1 MVKRIPDKE
10 QIKLGIKSLDFNIP
24 NNHISRFVVEFI
36 DEYFPLL
43 QIKEKKKKKGRDS
56 FPVKEMLKIL
66 IYAKIEHIDSM
77 RFLADMVKFHDIYKF
92 VGCGI
97 QPSERSLQRYRQ
109 EYGKYFN
116 EILKMTLKKAVDA
129 GFTEFNNVSIDG
141 TIKKAYNSKNKII
154 TEKETE
160 ILARY
165 FEGDSVSQEELDK
178 LHKPAREILENEKI
192 NMQEKLYLLDEIK
205 TQFTLSGQK
214 SVPITDIESRWIKSK
229 KGNLQISYNIQ
240 SAVDYD
246 TKMICAI
253 NVVQAPTDHY
263 QLPKIVDKAINNT
276 NVLPRFVLADTIYLN
291 EISLSYLAD
300 KHIDGVIPDRKQSNE
315 KIGRLNK
322 NPYHKDYFK
331 YLSEIDAFE
340 CPEGQIMYFFN
351 KYVEKTED
359 PEKQDKIKRL
369 YCNYSACK
377 ACNCRENCLSS
388 TQTHKTITEYGGS
401 LKKAMW
407 EKMES
412 DEYKE
417 VYSRRS
423 SVEGPFGILKEQFN
437 IESEVV
443 IGKRKTEERLLLD
456 AVAYNLIRLYN
467 LKQEKGNDKED
478 IVDFCEKISV
488 QEKLELR
495 ATIF

>member
-1 MVKRIPDKE
+1 MVKRIPEEE
-10 QIKLGIKSLDFNIP
+10 QMKLGIRSLDFNIP
-24 NNHISRFVVEFI
+24 DNHISRFVVDFI
-36 DEYFPLL
+36 DEYYPILG
-43 QIKEKKKKKGRDS
+43 IKEKKKKRGRDS

-77 RFLADMVKFHDIYKF
+77 RFLADMVKYHDIYKF
-92 VGCGI
+92 VGGGI

-109 EYGKYFN
+109 EYGKYLN
-116 EILKMTLKKAVDA
+116 ELLKMTLKKAVDA
-129 GFTEFNNVSIDG
+129 GYTDFNSVSIDG
-141 TIKKAYNSKNKII
+141 TIKKAYNAKNKVI

-160 ILARY
+160 ILTRY
-165 FEGDSVSQEELDK
+165 FEGDRVSQEELDK
-178 LHKPAREILENEKI
+178 LHKPAQEILENDKI
-192 NMQEKLYLLDEIK
+192 SAQEKLYLLDDIK

-214 SVPITDIESRWIKSK
+214 SVPIIDIEARWMKSK
-229 KGNLQISYNIQ
+229 KGNSQISYNIQ

-291 EISLSYLAD
+291 ETSLSYLAD
-300 KHIDGVIPDRKQSNE
+300 KHIDGVIPDRKQSKE
-315 KIGRLNK
+315 KIGKLSK
-322 NPYHKDYFK
+322 NPYHKDHFK
-331 YLSEIDAFE
+331 YLPGIDAFE

-351 KYVEKTED
+351 KYVEKSKD
-359 PEKQDKIKRL
+359 PEQQDKIKRL
-369 YCNYSACK
+369 YSNYGACK
-377 ACNCRENCLSS
+377 ACNCREKCISS
-388 TQTHKTITEYGGS
+388 TQTHRTITEYGGS

-417 VYSRRS
+417 VYAKRS

-443 IGKRKTEERLLLD
+443 IGKTKTEERLLLD

-467 LKQEKGNDKED
+467 LEQENGNDKED

-488 QEKLELR
+488 QEKLEVR